1 MARLVWIGCFLMFSV
16 TPVFGQSFTGLVE
29 DVKDGNTMTVLHD
42 GQTSTVL
49 LHGLYAPDLSQPY
62 GEEAA
67 AYLRAQVEGRE
78 VVVRVRDRD
87 RFGRLVARVF
97 WGGSQVNRQLLRA
110 GFAWSYWWYDEYTR
124 EAAQDQ
130 ALEVQAQR
138 AGRGLW
144 AQARPIPPWEWR
156 DEGHAVSGRES
167 GPTGL
172 RYDTEGRPRD
182 CDDFETQQQAQ
193 RFFEAALPGV
203 RNRLDRD
210 GNGVACEQLPFE

>member
-1 MARLVWIGCFLMFSV
+1 MARLLWIGSLIGCLLVFSG
-16 TPVFGQSFTGLVE
+16 TPSFGQSFTGVVE
-29 DVKDGNTMTVLHD
+29 DVKDGDTMTVLHD
-42 GQTSTVL
+42 GQRSTVR
-49 LHGLYAPDLSQPY
+49 LHGLYAPELSQSY

-67 AYLRAQVEGRE
+67 AYLRARVEGRE

-97 WGGSQVNRQLLRA
+97 RGGRQVNRQLLRA
-110 GFAWSYWWYDEYTR
+110 GFAWYYWWYDEYTQ

-130 ALEVQAQR
+130 ALEGQAQR

-144 AQARPIPPWEWR
+144 AQARPTPPWDWR
-156 DEGHAVSGRES
+156 DEGHAVSMKES

-182 CDDFETQQQAQ
+182 CGDFETQQQAQ
-193 RFFEAALPGV
+193 RFFEAALPSAT
-203 RNRLDRD
+203 RRLDRD
-210 GNGVACEQLPFE
+210 GDGVACEE